1 MKAKDIKDVRLVTED
16 ELYEMMVEAEK
27 EVLKILDLLT
37 VKKVL
42 AEMSEGKN
50 ALDCFH
56 IAKKFQQEVIDKTTA
71 QAKNEMFKE
80 KIDDIWNG
88 VKEAIDDTKHTDG
101 NSYS

>member
-37 VKKVL
+37 VKKAL

-50 ALDCFH
+50 ALDCFK
-56 IAKKFQQEVIDKTTA
+56 IAGKFKKEVINKSMA
-71 QAKNEMFKE
+71 QAENEMFKE
-80 KIDDIWNG
+80 RINDVWDII
-88 VKEAIDDTKHTDG
+88 KEAIGDTKHTDG